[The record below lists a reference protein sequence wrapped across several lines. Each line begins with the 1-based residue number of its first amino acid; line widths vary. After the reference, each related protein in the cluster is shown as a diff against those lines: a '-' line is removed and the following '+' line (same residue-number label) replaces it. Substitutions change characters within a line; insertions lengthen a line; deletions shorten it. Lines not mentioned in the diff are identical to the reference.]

1 MFPILYAI
9 FATIFV
15 IGVVLYFS
23 WSKELPSPEAAL
35 QQELEAA
42 RRGEGQP
49 KQG

>member
-23 WSKELPSPEAAL
+23 WSKELPGPEAAL

-42 RRGEGQP
+42 RQGSKP